1 MIYDKRPLRN
11 STKKHMSIKLYT
23 DEHVVPAVVN
33 ALRKQGLDILTAQE
47 AQMLNA
53 PDEEHLRFAISQ
65 GRSIFTQDADF
76 LRLHARQIKH
86 RGIIYTHQ
94 KTPTKQ
100 IIEGLILIHQAL
112 TEEEMQD
119 HIEFL

>member
-1 MIYDKRPLRN
+1 MKFLRRFDLN
-11 STKKHMSIKLYT
+11 
-23 DEHVVPAVVN
+23 N
-33 ALRKQGLDILTAQE
+33 AHFYAGMAMLFAGLWLTWSLGLA
-47 AQMLNA
+47 L
-53 PDEEHLRFAISQ
+53 IVT
-65 GRSIFTQDADF
+65 GDF

-100 IIEGLILIHQAL
+100 IIQGLILIHQAL